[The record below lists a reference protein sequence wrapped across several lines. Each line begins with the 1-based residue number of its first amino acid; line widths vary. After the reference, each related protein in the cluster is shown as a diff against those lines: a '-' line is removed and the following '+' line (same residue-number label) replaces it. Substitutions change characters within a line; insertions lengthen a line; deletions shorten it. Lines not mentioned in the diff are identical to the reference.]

1 MDAPSPLR
9 ANVMPFVPAGH
20 NYYIEPTRAIG
31 QTFLGDFIQPCKE
44 PENILDTN
52 GVQFA
57 YITEDGEEL
66 EKALQL
72 IGQSHL
78 IAVDCEGL
86 NMSRAGELCMVQV
99 ATADQV
105 YLFDVISLGDKLFS
119 KGLKR
124 ILERTIPTKVF
135 YDCRKDSDI
144 LYHQFGVKL
153 KGVLDAALTEV
164 YFRWNNNM
172 GVPRFLKGY
181 KRSVE
186 TYLMITD
193 PRFYQLKDQI
203 CNQMTVEGSSL
214 WKERPLSKDA
224 LEYAAYDV
232 KYLRLL
238 HTVLTERMSKR
249 NIRMIYGASTRFVR
263 MERDLNDLS
272 GRDTTQWTVIQPE
285 WFTLN

>member
-1 MDAPSPLR
+1 MEAPLPTMSWPH
-9 ANVMPFVPAGH
+9 VAGH
-20 NYYIEPTRAIG
+20 YYNEPNRAIG
-31 QTFLGDFIQPCKE
+31 QAFLGDYFSIEKPIELEK
-44 PENILDTN
+44 PEMKGI
-52 GVQFA
+52 QFA

-66 EKALQL
+66 DKALQL

-86 NMSRAGELCMVQV
+86 NMSRNGELCMVQV
-99 ATADQV
+99 ATAEQV
-105 YLFDVISLGDKLFS
+105 YLFDVISLGEKLFS

-164 YFRWNNNM
+164 FHRWTNGM

-203 CNQMTVEGSSL
+203 STQMTEEGSSL
-214 WKERPLSKDA
+214 WQERPLSKDA

-238 HTVLTERMSKR
+238 HTALTERMSKR

-263 MERDLNDLS
+263 MERDLNDLTE
-272 GRDTTQWTVIQPE
+272 RDPEVQWTQIQPE